1 MYHLNKYMEMF
12 ILRINKWSYLLAIM
26 SGMIIVGL
34 LTGNVTEEDEKP
46 VSFVS
51 DSVISYQDETVS
63 KETEVD
69 VADEEDVL
77 LHEVKED
84 TVAQDISETQE
95 NVIPGKEPVN
105 WSEIELSELITKEQ
119 FMSLEKLPYFDVDK
133 IDRYQEYILSNSDKT
148 YKQCVIEVNI
158 GLDKGFF
165 ADVKEVE
172 NPDDLLVLV
181 NKFHNLPS
189 DYEPSDLV
197 MLPEEYAKEGIMLR
211 EVAANAFDKMRTEA
225 LVEGYEINVVSAYRS
240 YETQEKLYTT
250 YAQRSGEEEAD
261 SYSARPGYSE
271 HQTGLALD
279 LQAGAY
285 KYNEFSKTPESKY
298 VAEHAH
304 EYGFILR
311 YQKGKRYI
319 TGYIPEAWH
328 IRYVGEEVATIIYE
342 KGLTYEE
349 YCVIYGN

>member
-1 MYHLNKYMEMF
+1 MYQLCKYMELFVLRVGKKTYLYTAMTGMF
-12 ILRINKWSYLLAIM
+12 IMA
-26 SGMIIVGL
+26 L
-34 LTGNVTEEDEKP
+34 LTWHGTKENKIP
-46 VSFVS
+46 VSVVS
-51 DSVISYQDETVS
+51 DSVISNEDESVSNRINKPVTDVAGEKDNQTETVTDS
-63 KETEVD
+63 D
-69 VADEEDVL
+69 VFADESVPP
-77 LHEVKED
+77 
-84 TVAQDISETQE
+84 QSEP
-95 NVIPGKEPVN
+95 IP
-105 WSEIELSELITKEQ
+105 WTEIELSEFIIREQ
-119 FMSLEKLPYFDVDK
+119 FMSLEKLSYFDVDK
-133 IDRYQEYILSNSDKT
+133 IDRYQEYILANEDKT

-165 ADVKEVE
+165 TDAKEVE

-189 DYEPSDLV
+189 DYEPADLV
-197 MLPEEYAKEGIMLR
+197 VLPEEYAKEGIMLR

-225 LVEGYEINVVSAYRS
+225 LAEGYEINVVSAYRS
-240 YETQEKLYTT
+240 YATQEKLYNS
-250 YAQRSGEEEAD
+250 YAARSGDKEAD

-328 IRYVGEEVATIIYE
+328 IRYVGVEVATIIYE
-342 KGLTYEE
+342 EGLTYEE